1 MSFFKQFDP
10 RYASQAEQVEINKQ
24 NIKKLFDEIADVY
37 NIKLNMTTDATAVNL
52 DATDIPDSAKDGVNL
67 FLISQNGLLFKVK
80 TIQDATVYIAYYATL
95 PQGATGPQGAK
106 GDTGATGPQGV
117 QGIQGVQGPQGLKGE
132 KGDTGVQGP
141 QGAKGDTGAQ
151 GPQGIKGEQGLQGPV
166 GEQGIQGVQGPQ
178 GEQGLQGPQGVQG
191 LKGEKGDKGDS
202 GNDFT
207 IQGYV
212 SSTASLPENYTV
224 ADVGKAYLVGV
235 SAPRVVYLWGYN
247 EAGNLVW
254 SNQGYLQGPA
264 GPQGEQG
271 VQGVQG
277 EQGVQGIQGVQGEQG
292 AQGVGI
298 VAVENTGYTDGDGFT
313 ITHCKATLTDGTEE
327 AFDIQSKNGAKGDT
341 GAQGPQGLQGIQGPK
356 GDKGDTGP
364 QGPQGEQGVQGPQG
378 IQGPAGPAGAA
389 INIETFNVTWGDR
402 KTITSSS
409 NDYTAGYRYS
419 YTINGY
425 TPSSSAESSKLFGLG
440 FYKDLTDNN
449 SAVVGKGYDIVT
461 SLSVGRA
468 TYLSYG
474 SLMNDNPVGLQ
485 GLAKYNDT
493 GAPINVT
500 ILVKK
505 QDGLFDTGYTITI
518 LLKDDFNLIKDTKL
532 DLLYL

>member
-1 MSFFKQFDP
+1 MSFFKQFNP

-106 GDTGATGPQGV
+106 GETGATGPQGV

-132 KGDTGVQGP
+132 KGDTGDTGP
-141 QGAKGDTGAQ
+141 QGPKGDTGAQ
-151 GPQGIKGEQGLQGPV
+151 GPQGLKGEQGLTGPV
-166 GEQGIQGVQGPQ
+166 GPQGIQGIQGPQ
-178 GEQGLQGPQGVQG
+178 GEQGLTGPQGVQG

-212 SSTASLPENYTV
+212 SSTASLPENYTA

-247 EAGNLVW
+247 ETGNLVW

-277 EQGVQGIQGVQGEQG
+277 EQGVQGVQGVQGEQG

-298 VAVENTGYTDGDGFT
+298 VAVENTGYTDGNGFT

-327 AFDIQSKNGAKGDT
+327 TFNVQAKNGAKGDT
-341 GAQGPQGLQGIQGPK
+341 GAQGPAGPQGIQGPK
-356 GDKGDTGP
+356 GDKGDTGA

-378 IQGPAGPAGAA
+378 IQGPAGPAGAVKTLVSTL
-389 INIETFNVTWGDR
+389 IPTGSSNKSGKLLLSTSVNHKVTYTFNSLGLENLSAGDEIEVLY
-402 KTITSSS
+402 KTTGGLSTSISGIYKGLYPDLYDLQIINGICSS
-409 NDYTAGYRYS
+409 N
-419 YTINGY
+419 
-425 TPSSSAESSKLFGLG
+425 SSASTAFASGLMFNKYG
-440 FYKDLTDNN
+440 N
-449 SAVVGKGYDIVT
+449 S
-461 SLSVGRA
+461 
-468 TYLSYG
+468 
-474 SLMNDNPVGLQ
+474 
-485 GLAKYNDT
+485 
-493 GAPINVT
+493 
-500 ILVKK
+500 
-505 QDGLFDTGYTITI
+505 ITI
-518 LLKDDFNLIKDTKL
+518 DSDIDTTSPSTNVKFEI
-532 DLLYL
+532 YKIG

>member
-1 MSFFKQFDP
+1 MSFFKQFNP
-10 RYASQAEQVEINKQ
+10 RWASSDEQVEINKQ

-80 TIQDATVYIAYYATL
+80 TIQNATVYIAYYATL

-132 KGDTGVQGP
+132 KGDTGAQGP

-151 GPQGIKGEQGLQGPV
+151 GPQGLKGEQGLTGPV
-166 GEQGIQGVQGPQ
+166 GPQGIQGIQGPQ
-178 GEQGLQGPQGVQG
+178 GEQGLTGPQGVQG

-212 SSTASLPENYTV
+212 SSTASLPENYTA

-247 EAGNLVW
+247 ETGNLVW

-271 VQGVQG
+271 VQGIQG

-298 VAVENTGYTDGDGFT
+298 VAVENTGYTDSNGFT

-327 AFDIQSKNGAKGDT
+327 AFDIQAKNGAKGDT

-364 QGPQGEQGVQGPQG
+364 QGVQGPQG
-378 IQGPAGPAGAA
+378 ETGPAGLTFLHKVHFYHKYISDGDEYIDDYGYFTYYDDNSVAA
-389 INIETFNVTWGDR
+389 STTEDILNKIYKYSPIINFV
-402 KTITSSS
+402 
-409 NDYTAGYRYS
+409 
-419 YTINGY
+419 
-425 TPSSSAESSKLFGLG
+425 
-440 FYKDLTDNN
+440 KD
-449 SAVVGKGYDIVT
+449 GG
-461 SLSVGRA
+461 SLSVPGSYQM
-468 TYLSYG
+468 YLYKPNNVYKFTLSKNYS
-474 SLMNDNPVGLQ
+474 SLVNLQ
-485 GLAKYNDT
+485 TLTDTVFDANKYLTEEVVEN
-493 GAPINVT
+493 
-500 ILVKK
+500 
-505 QDGLFDTGYTITI
+505 
-518 LLKDDFNLIKDTKL
+518 
-532 DLLYL
+532 

>member
-1 MSFFKQFDP
+1 MSFFKQFNP

-106 GDTGATGPQGV
+106 GDTGATGPQGM
-117 QGIQGVQGPQGLKGE
+117 QGIQGAQGPQGLKGE
-132 KGDTGVQGP
+132 QGLTGPV
-141 QGAKGDTGAQ
+141 
-151 GPQGIKGEQGLQGPV
+151 GPQGI
-166 GEQGIQGVQGPQ
+166 QGIQGPQ
-178 GEQGLQGPQGVQG
+178 GEQGLTGPQGVQG

-212 SSTASLPENYTV
+212 SSTASLPENYTA

-247 EAGNLVW
+247 ETGNLVW

-271 VQGVQG
+271 VQGIQG

-298 VAVENTGYTDGDGFT
+298 VAVENTGYTDGEGFT

-327 AFDIQSKNGAKGDT
+327 NFDVQAKNGASETETLLGVYDAQKVSLDVSTGTNKNVIIAGVCDKVYKAENLTATLPTREDGKYRVEIYRVAKILANESETLIASYLGNQKKSASFYDSIDYDT
-341 GAQGPQGLQGIQGPK
+341 IPGLIVEYLTGTATARKSISMITWNNNNACFWFSINS
-356 GDKGDTGP
+356 DCNAVTYDTMP
-364 QGPQGEQGVQGPQG
+364 NTNWLRFK
-378 IQGPAGPAGAA
+378 I
-389 INIETFNVTWGDR
+389 
-402 KTITSSS
+402 
-409 NDYTAGYRYS
+409 
-419 YTINGY
+419 
-425 TPSSSAESSKLFGLG
+425 
-440 FYKDLTDNN
+440 YKI
-449 SAVVGKGYDIVT
+449 S
-461 SLSVGRA
+461 
-468 TYLSYG
+468 
-474 SLMNDNPVGLQ
+474 
-485 GLAKYNDT
+485 
-493 GAPINVT
+493 
-500 ILVKK
+500 
-505 QDGLFDTGYTITI
+505 
-518 LLKDDFNLIKDTKL
+518 
-532 DLLYL
+532 

>member
-1 MSFFKQFDP
+1 MSFFKQFNP
-10 RYASQAEQVEINKQ
+10 RWASSDEQVEINKQ

-132 KGDTGVQGP
+132 KGDTGATGP
-141 QGAKGDTGAQ
+141 KGDKGDTGAQ

-166 GEQGIQGVQGPQ
+166 GEQGMQGVQGPQ
-178 GEQGLQGPQGVQG
+178 GEQGLQGPQGIQG

-271 VQGVQG
+271 VQGPQG
-277 EQGVQGIQGVQGEQG
+277 EQGVQGKQGVQGEQGPQGVQGEQG

-298 VAVENTGYTDGDGFT
+298 VTVENTGYTDGNGFT

-327 AFDIQSKNGAKGDT
+327 TFDIQAKNGAKGDT
-341 GAQGPQGLQGIQGPK
+341 GAQGPQGVQGPQGPK
-356 GDKGDTGP
+356 GDTGDTGP
-364 QGPQGEQGVQGPQG
+364 QGVQGPQG
-378 IQGPAGPAGAA
+378 VEGPQGEQGPAGPAGA
-389 INIETFNVTWGDR
+389 V
-402 KTITSSS
+402 KTLIATLTPTGSS
-409 NDYTAGYRYS
+409 NESGKLLLSTSVNHKVTYTFDS
-419 YTINGY
+419 
-425 TPSSSAESSKLFGLG
+425 LGLG
-440 FYKDLTDNN
+440 N
-449 SAVVGKGYDIVT
+449 
-461 SLSVGRA
+461 LSVGDEIEVVYSTTGFGGGVKGIYKGLYPDLYA
-468 TYLSYG
+468 LQIINGICASKGDNSTAFASGLKFNTYGNS
-474 SLMNDNPVGLQ
+474 
-485 GLAKYNDT
+485 
-493 GAPINVT
+493 
-500 ILVKK
+500 
-505 QDGLFDTGYTITI
+505 ITI
-518 LLKDDFNLIKDTKL
+518 DSDIDVTKPSTNVQFKI
-532 DLLYL
+532 YKIG

>member
-95 PQGATGPQGAK
+95 PQGAKGDK
-106 GDTGATGPQGV
+106 GDTGATGPQGP
-117 QGIQGVQGPQGLKGE
+117 QGLKGDTGAIGPQGLKGE
-132 KGDTGVQGP
+132 TGATGP
-141 QGAKGDTGAQ
+141 QGMQ
-151 GPQGIKGEQGLQGPV
+151 GEQGLQGPV

-212 SSTASLPENYTV
+212 SSTASLPENYTA

-247 EAGNLVW
+247 ESGNLVW

-271 VQGVQG
+271 VQGPQG
-277 EQGVQGIQGVQGEQG
+277 EQGEQGIQGVQGEQG
-292 AQGVGI
+292 PQGVQGPQGEQGVQGPQGVQGVQGEQGVGI

-327 AFDIQSKNGAKGDT
+327 TFDVQAKNGASGGGTLVATYKCTSITKDESLSGYVGLSDLITESYKLNTDIAIDSNIFDSGSKCTIIIYAKVLAGKGPIVAYYT
-341 GAQGPQGLQGIQGPK
+341 GISNGLGSLPFLGIFK
-356 GDKGDTGP
+356 GAVGQNIGSISTFINDSGGSYFRMGK
-364 QGPQGEQGVQGPQG
+364 VSNFG
-378 IQGPAGPAGAA
+378 IMP
-389 INIETFNVTWGDR
+389 
-402 KTITSSS
+402 
-409 NDYTAGYRYS
+409 
-419 YTINGY
+419 
-425 TPSSSAESSKLFGLG
+425 SAE
-440 FYKDLTDNN
+440 D
-449 SAVVGKGYDIVT
+449 
-461 SLSVGRA
+461 
-468 TYLSYG
+468 
-474 SLMNDNPVGLQ
+474 
-485 GLAKYNDT
+485 
-493 GAPINVT
+493 
-500 ILVKK
+500 
-505 QDGLFDTGYTITI
+505 ITI
-518 LLKDDFNLIKDTKL
+518 EVYK
-532 DLLYL
+532 

>member
-1 MSFFKQFDP
+1 MSFFKQFNP

-132 KGDTGVQGP
+132 KGDTGDTGLQGP
-141 QGAKGDTGAQ
+141 KGDTGAQ
-151 GPQGIKGEQGLQGPV
+151 GPQGLKGEQGLTGPV
-166 GEQGIQGVQGPQ
+166 GPQGIQGIQGPQ
-178 GEQGLQGPQGVQG
+178 GEQGLTGPQGVQG

-212 SSTASLPENYTV
+212 SSTASLPENYTA

-247 EAGNLVW
+247 ETGNLVW

-277 EQGVQGIQGVQGEQG
+277 EQGVQGVQGVQGEQG

-298 VAVENTGYTDGDGFT
+298 VAVENTGYTDGNGFT

-327 AFDIQSKNGAKGDT
+327 AFDVQAKNGAKGDT
-341 GAQGPQGLQGIQGPK
+341 GATGPQGPQGIQGPK

-364 QGPQGEQGVQGPQG
+364 QGMQGPQGVQGPQG
-378 IQGPAGPAGAA
+378 ETGPAGPAGGATLLKTLTGVSISNDSSLDSKCSIRNITAA
-389 INIETFNVTWGDR
+389 SFKLTVNESFNFEEEQNYKILIKYDTGLG
-402 KTITSSS
+402 KTIYGYYLGPIVKAYGFMVSPLIGIFKGVSSDACLS
-409 NDYTAGYRYS
+409 GYIQNNAEIHISVDTTLDISRYDA
-419 YTINGY
+419 TKFEI
-425 TPSSSAESSKLFGLG
+425 EI
-440 FYKDLTDNN
+440 YK
-449 SAVVGKGYDIVT
+449 
-461 SLSVGRA
+461 
-468 TYLSYG
+468 
-474 SLMNDNPVGLQ
+474 
-485 GLAKYNDT
+485 
-493 GAPINVT
+493 
-500 ILVKK
+500 
-505 QDGLFDTGYTITI
+505 
-518 LLKDDFNLIKDTKL
+518 
-532 DLLYL
+532 

>member
-52 DATDIPDSAKDGVNL
+52 DATDIPVSAKDGVNL
-67 FLISQNGLLFKVK
+67 FLISQNGLIFKVK

-106 GDTGATGPQGV
+106 GNTGATGPQGE
-117 QGIQGVQGPQGLKGE
+117 QGPKGDKGDTGPQGL
-132 KGDTGVQGP
+132 
-141 QGAKGDTGAQ
+141 
-151 GPQGIKGEQGLQGPV
+151 KGEQGLQGPV
-166 GEQGIQGVQGPQ
+166 GEQGVQGVQGPQ

-254 SNQGYLQGPA
+254 SNQGYLQGA
-264 GPQGEQG
+264 TGPQGEQG
-271 VQGVQG
+271 VQGPQG

-313 ITHCKATLTDGTEE
+313 ITHCKATLTDSTEE
-327 AFDIQSKNGAKGDT
+327 AFDIQAKNGAKGDT
-341 GAQGPQGLQGIQGPK
+341 GATGPQGIQGPK

-364 QGPQGEQGVQGPQG
+364 QGVQGPQG
-378 IQGPAGPAGAA
+378 ETGPAGLTYLHKVHFYHKYINDGDEYLDDYGYFTYYDDNSVAASTTVDILNKIYKYGDVITFMKSNGALNEA
-389 INIETFNVTWGDR
+389 TMVMMYLYKQNGVYKFTLSKYNGLINLN
-402 KTITSSS
+402 
-409 NDYTAGYRYS
+409 A
-419 YTINGY
+419 
-425 TPSSSAESSKLFGLG
+425 
-440 FYKDLTDNN
+440 LTDTVFDANKYLTEE
-449 SAVVGKGYDIVT
+449 VVE
-461 SLSVGRA
+461 
-468 TYLSYG
+468 
-474 SLMNDNPVGLQ
+474 N
-485 GLAKYNDT
+485 
-493 GAPINVT
+493 
-500 ILVKK
+500 
-505 QDGLFDTGYTITI
+505 
-518 LLKDDFNLIKDTKL
+518 
-532 DLLYL
+532 

>member
-80 TIQDATVYIAYYATL
+80 TIQDGTVYIAYYATL

-132 KGDTGVQGP
+132 KGDTGATGP
-141 QGAKGDTGAQ
+141 KGDKGDTGAQ

-166 GEQGIQGVQGPQ
+166 GEQGVQGVQGPQ
-178 GEQGLQGPQGVQG
+178 GEQGIQGVQGPQG

-212 SSTASLPENYTV
+212 SSTASLPENYTA
-224 ADVGKAYLVGV
+224 ADIGKAYLVGV

-247 EAGNLVW
+247 ETGNLVW
-254 SNQGYLQGPA
+254 SNQGYLQGPQ

-277 EQGVQGIQGVQGEQG
+277 EQGVQGVQGVQGEQG

-298 VAVENTGYTDGDGFT
+298 VAVENTGYTDGQGFT

-327 AFDIQSKNGAKGDT
+327 AFNIQAKDGAKGDT
-341 GAQGPQGLQGIQGPK
+341 GATGPQGPQGLKGEK
-356 GDKGDTGP
+356 GDKGDTGA

-378 IQGPAGPAGAA
+378 IQGPAGPSGAVKTLIA
-389 INIETFNVTWGDR
+389 TLTPTGSSNTGGKLLLSTSVNHKVTYTFNDLGLGNLSAGDEIEVLY
-402 KTITSSS
+402 KTTGMSTSIKGIYKGLFPDFYDLKIINGICASDSSS
-409 NDYTAGYRYS
+409 STAFAS
-419 YTINGY
+419 
-425 TPSSSAESSKLFGLG
+425 GLMFNTYG
-440 FYKDLTDNN
+440 N
-449 SAVVGKGYDIVT
+449 S
-461 SLSVGRA
+461 
-468 TYLSYG
+468 
-474 SLMNDNPVGLQ
+474 
-485 GLAKYNDT
+485 
-493 GAPINVT
+493 
-500 ILVKK
+500 
-505 QDGLFDTGYTITI
+505 ITI
-518 LLKDDFNLIKDTKL
+518 DSDIDVIKPSTNVQFEIYKIG
-532 DLLYL
+532 

>member
-1 MSFFKQFDP
+1 MSFFKQFNP

-132 KGDTGVQGP
+132 KGDTGAQGP

-151 GPQGIKGEQGLQGPV
+151 GPQGLKGEQGLTGPV
-166 GEQGIQGVQGPQ
+166 GPQGIQGIQGPQ
-178 GEQGLQGPQGVQG
+178 GEQGLTGPQGVQG

-212 SSTASLPENYTV
+212 SSTASLPENYTA

-247 EAGNLVW
+247 ETGNLVW

-271 VQGVQG
+271 VQGIQG

-298 VAVENTGYTDGDGFT
+298 VAVENTGYTDSNGFT

-327 AFDIQSKNGAKGDT
+327 AFDVQAKNGAKGDT

-364 QGPQGEQGVQGPQG
+364 QGVQGPQG
-378 IQGPAGPAGAA
+378 ETGPAGLTFLHKVHFYHKYISDGDEYIDDYGYFTYYDDNSVAASTTEDILNKIYKYGPIINFVKDDGA
-389 INIETFNVTWGDR
+389 FL
-402 KTITSSS
+402 
-409 NDYTAGYRYS
+409 Y
-419 YTINGY
+419 
-425 TPSSSAESSKLFGLG
+425 PSSYQMGLYKENNVYKFTMSKN
-440 FYKDLTDNN
+440 YTSIVKQSLTFTVFDANKYLTEE
-449 SAVVGKGYDIVT
+449 VVE
-461 SLSVGRA
+461 
-468 TYLSYG
+468 
-474 SLMNDNPVGLQ
+474 N
-485 GLAKYNDT
+485 
-493 GAPINVT
+493 
-500 ILVKK
+500 
-505 QDGLFDTGYTITI
+505 
-518 LLKDDFNLIKDTKL
+518 
-532 DLLYL
+532 

>member
-52 DATDIPDSAKDGVNL
+52 DSTDIPDSAKDGVNL

-132 KGDTGVQGP
+132 KGDKGDTGP
-141 QGAKGDTGAQ
+141 QGAKGDTGTQ

-212 SSTASLPENYTV
+212 SSTASLPENYTA

-254 SNQGYLQGPA
+254 SNQGYLQGPQ

-298 VAVENTGYTDGDGFT
+298 VAVENTGYTDGDSFT

-327 AFDIQSKNGAKGDT
+327 AFDIQAKNGAKGDT
-341 GAQGPQGLQGIQGPK
+341 GATGPQGPQGIQGPK

-364 QGPQGEQGVQGPQG
+364 QGVQGPQG
-378 IQGPAGPAGAA
+378 ETGPAGLTYLHKVHFYHKYIEDGDEYIDDYGYFTYYSDKSVAASTTEDILNKIYKYGPILNFVKDNGAFSYP
-389 INIETFNVTWGDR
+389 ISYQMGLYKENNVYKFTMS
-402 KTITSSS
+402 K
-409 NDYTAGYRYS
+409 NYS
-419 YTINGY
+419 
-425 TPSSSAESSKLFGLG
+425 
-440 FYKDLTDNN
+440 
-449 SAVVGKGYDIVT
+449 VIVKT
-461 SLSVGRA
+461 SL
-468 TYLSYG
+468 TYTVFDA
-474 SLMNDNPVGLQ
+474 N
-485 GLAKYNDT
+485 KYLTEEVVEN
-493 GAPINVT
+493 
-500 ILVKK
+500 
-505 QDGLFDTGYTITI
+505 
-518 LLKDDFNLIKDTKL
+518 
-532 DLLYL
+532 

>member
-37 NIKLNMTTDATAVNL
+37 NIKLNMTDDATAVNL

-67 FLISQNGLLFKVK
+67 FLVSQNGLLFKVK
-80 TIQDATVYIAYYATL
+80 TIQDGTVYIAYYATL
-95 PQGATGPQGAK
+95 PQGAQGLQGVQGLQGPA
-106 GDTGATGPQGV
+106 GPQGV

-132 KGDTGVQGP
+132 KGDTGATGP

-151 GPQGIKGEQGLQGPV
+151 GPQGLKGEQGLTGPV
-166 GEQGIQGVQGPQ
+166 GPQGIQGVQGPQ

-191 LKGEKGDKGDS
+191 LKGDKGDKGDS

-212 SSTASLPENYTV
+212 SSTASLPENYTA

-271 VQGVQG
+271 IQGPQG
-277 EQGVQGIQGVQGEQG
+277 EQGVQGVQGVQGEQG

-298 VAVENTGYTDGDGFT
+298 VAVENTGYTDGNGFT
-313 ITHCKATLTDGTEE
+313 ITHCKATLTNGTEE
-327 AFDIQSKNGAKGDT
+327 AFDIQAKNGAKGDT
-341 GAQGPQGLQGIQGPK
+341 GAQGPQGPQGVQGPK
-356 GDKGDTGP
+356 GDKGDTGA

-378 IQGPAGPAGAA
+378 IQGPAGPAGAVKTLISTLTPTGA
-389 INIETFNVTWGDR
+389 SNESGKLLLSTSVNHKVTYTFDSLGLENLSIGDEIEVV
-402 KTITSSS
+402 
-409 NDYTAGYRYS
+409 YS
-419 YTINGY
+419 TTGFIDGVKGIYKGLYPDLYALQIINGICASN
-425 TPSSSAESSKLFGLG
+425 TSNSTAFASGLMFNTYG
-440 FYKDLTDNN
+440 N
-449 SAVVGKGYDIVT
+449 S
-461 SLSVGRA
+461 
-468 TYLSYG
+468 
-474 SLMNDNPVGLQ
+474 
-485 GLAKYNDT
+485 
-493 GAPINVT
+493 
-500 ILVKK
+500 
-505 QDGLFDTGYTITI
+505 ITI
-518 LLKDDFNLIKDTKL
+518 DSDIDKTSPSTSVKFEIYKIG
-532 DLLYL
+532 